1 MVSCGSLL
9 VIPVLMSP
17 SDSARTSL
25 LQPGVR
31 RREVAAWAAYDFAN
45 SGYVTVVIT
54 AVFNAYFVGVV
65 ASKADWATFAWT
77 LALAISN
84 LSVTILMPALGAWA
98 DRHAAKKKL
107 LALSTAGCIAGTA
120 GLYFCGAG
128 DIALAMALVAL
139 SNFCYAVGEAVAA
152 AFLPE
157 LAKPAAL
164 GQISGWAWGFGFFG
178 GMLSLGLGLA
188 WVLTAPSRGETGA
201 QAVPVTMLIVA
212 GLFALASLPTFV
224 LLRERSAARTVGEAH
239 PFRQVR
245 ATLARARSF
254 PDFWRLLA
262 CGTAY
267 FAGISVVIALSA
279 IYAEQAMGFTQE
291 QTMMLIF
298 LVNIAAAIGAFAFG
312 HLQDRIGHKRA
323 LSITLWGWLVMGLMA
338 AFAQGPAMF
347 WVAAVIAGLCM
358 GSSQSCGR
366 ALAAYM
372 IPPGQLAEFFGL
384 WTLATRLSAVI
395 GPLVYGAITWMT
407 QGNHRVAILVTGV
420 SFVLGLWL
428 LRGID
433 VERGHAR
440 ARSADLLNS

>member
-1 MVSCGSLL
+1 MLVSP
-9 VIPVLMSP
+9 IPAPP
-17 SDSARTSL
+17 SRAL

-31 RREVAAWAAYDFAN
+31 KREVLAWAAYDFAN

-65 ASKADWATFAWT
+65 AGRADWATFAWT
-77 LALAISN
+77 VALAISN
-84 LSVTILMPALGAWA
+84 LSVTLLMPALGAWA
-98 DRHAAKKKL
+98 DRHAAKKRL
-107 LALSTAGCIAGTA
+107 LAVSTAGCILSTA
-120 GLYFCGAG
+120 ALYVCGAG
-128 DIALAMALVAL
+128 DIALAMALVAF

-157 LAKPAAL
+157 LARSNAL
-164 GQISGWAWGFGFFG
+164 GQISGWAWGLGFFG
-178 GMLSLGLGLA
+178 GMLSLGLSLV
-188 WVLTAPSRGETGA
+188 WVLTAASRGQTGA

-212 GLFALASLPTFV
+212 GLFALSSLPTF
-224 LLRERSAARTVGEAH
+224 LLMRERSVPRSSGEASA
-239 PFRQVR
+239 FRQVR
-245 ATLARARSF
+245 KTLMQARAY

-298 LVNIAAAIGAFAFG
+298 LVNIAAALGAFAFG
-312 HLQDRIGHKRA
+312 HLQDRLGHKRA
-323 LSITLWGWLVMGLMA
+323 LAITLWGWLLMGLMA
-338 AFAQGPAMF
+338 AFAQGPGMF
-347 WVAAVIAGLCM
+347 WAAAVLAGLCM

-366 ALAAYM
+366 ALAAYL

-395 GPLVYGAITWMT
+395 GPLVYGAITWAT
-407 QGNHRVAILVTGV
+407 QGNHRAAILVTGV
-420 SFVLGLWL
+420 SFILGLWL

-433 VERGHAR
+433 VERGHAQ
-440 ARSADLLNS
+440 AQSGPSSH